1 MRGIRKITAMVL
13 LLCAV
18 IGTTALADSSTSD
31 NFYFEQHHV
40 RGYLNTKS
48 WNTAEA
54 STDRVSG
61 PENITMYVC
70 LYANSVNGNRIK
82 TSPVIRAKQRAYVRE
97 YALGSERDPLY
108 VWQSQHS
115 VSTKNDGYYYLT
127 LFS

>member
-1 MRGIRKITAMVL
+1 MKAIKKFVAMSL
-13 LLCAV
+13 LLCTV

-31 NFYFEQHHV
+31 NFYFKEHHV

-48 WNTAEA
+48 WHTAEA

-61 PENITMYVC
+61 PKETTMYVR
-70 LYANSVNGNRIK
+70 LYANSRNGNRL
-82 TSPVIRAKQRAYVRE
+82 TTTNPIRQEQRAYVRA
-97 YALGSERDPLY
+97 YAIGTEKDPLY

-115 VSTKNDGYYYLT
+115 VSTSYDGYYYLT